1 MALTDLRKLATDYH
15 TSVYFSLMAD
25 EVTNSS
31 NREQVVGFLC
41 QVDKDFEAHEEFIG
55 LYKVKEASADIMTT
69 VLSNVLCRMDLL
81 ISNCQGQCYDRA
93 SNVSGVRRGV
103 AMQFYQKSHMLCT
116 TIAIAML

>member
-1 MALTDLRKLATDYH
+1 M
-15 TSVYFSLMAD
+15 
-25 EVTNSS
+25 
-31 NREQVVGFLC
+31 VGFLC
-41 QVDKDFEAHEEFIG
+41 RVDKDFEAHEEFIG
-55 LYKVKEASADIMTT
+55 LYKVKEASADITTT

-103 AMQFYQKSHMLCT
+103 AVQFYQKSHMLCT